1 MYVKHSCHF
10 PGSNNPYSYEEV
22 ALGSTTSGDPAK
34 GAIPTGVGISGL
46 AVAVVVFEPVV
57 EMMTSFTLSLL
68 TIEGGAVVVVVVV
81 TLVGGAALE

>member
-1 MYVKHSCHF
+1 MHPDCVDQ
-10 PGSNNPYSYEEV
+10 PLLSYEEV

-46 AVAVVVFEPVV
+46 AVAVVVFEAVV

-68 TIEGGAVVVVVVV
+68 PIEGGAVVVVAVA
-81 TLVGGAALE
+81 LVWGAALE